1 MNTETF
7 NPPLR
12 EVEYFG
18 RTISIPANH
27 EWLATDGNGEI
38 YSYLKKPEYS
48 EDIMVW
54 ACDASKDEFMFIGEA
69 KPIGADAAAISL
81 WKV

>member
-18 RTISIPANH
+18 RTISIPVDH
-27 EWLATDGNGEI
+27 EWLATDEDGEI
-38 YSYLKKPEYS
+38 YSYSKKPSYD
-48 EDIMVW
+48 EDIMAW
-54 ACDASKDEFMFIGEA
+54 MCGSSKDEFMFIGETN
-69 KPIGADAAAISL
+69 PIGAEAATISL

>member
-27 EWLATDGNGEI
+27 EWLATDGDGEI
-38 YSYLKKPEYS
+38 YSYPKKPEYS